1 MGSLAP
7 AVGLETSDEEINV
20 LVTGFG
26 PFGENTTNPAFQIA
40 RSLPTEQNVRGLP
53 PIIIHSHPK
62 PINVSY
68 AHVRETIPE
77 LLFPKDGLKPKYNI
91 VLNIGLAPGRN
102 FYTLETLAHRDGYNK
117 KDVDG
122 KTLEGDTFWR
132 KEYKAPETLH
142 TTFDTG
148 NVWRRWKSGLMKE
161 DLRPSNNA
169 GHYLCD
175 FTYYACM
182 VEYWRRE
189 PKGQRPCMFLHV
201 PSGLEKDDIERG
213 REVALGL
220 IAALVGSEKAGDGSK
235 RVEDVVEE
243 QEWDRAA
250 DDECS

>member
-1 MGSLAP
+1 M
-7 AVGLETSDEEINV
+7 
-20 LVTGFG
+20 
-26 PFGENTTNPAFQIA
+26 
-40 RSLPTEQNVRGLP
+40 RGLP
-53 PIIIHSHPK
+53 PIIIHSHPE
-62 PINVSY
+62 PIKVSY

-77 LLFPKDGLKPKYNI
+77 LLFPKDGLKPKYDI

-102 FYTLETLAHRDGYNK
+102 FYTLETLAHRNDYNK
-117 KDVDG
+117 RDVDG
-122 KTLEGDTFWR
+122 NTLEGDTFWQ

-148 NVWRRWKSGLMKE
+148 SVWRRWKSGLMKE

-175 FTYYACM
+175 FIYYACM

-189 PKGQRPCMFLHV
+189 PRGHRPCMFLHV
-201 PSGLEKDDIERG
+201 PSGLEEEDIKRG
-213 REVALGL
+213 KEVALGL
-220 IAALVGSEKAGDGSK
+220 IAALVGSDIAGDGSK